1 MDTLLLLVAL
11 IITLG
16 AQGYVTS
23 TYNKFNKIANKKQ
36 ITGFE
41 VARMILDGYGM
52 NNVYVTETKGVL
64 SDHYDS
70 SRKVVRLSTE
80 IFHGKSLA
88 SCAVAAHEVG
98 HAIQDKTGYS
108 FLKFRSLMFPIVNF
122 ASYAGYFAILIGI
135 IFGTLNL
142 IWIGIAM
149 EIIILIFQLITLPVE
164 FDASKRALEELKNKS
179 ILTDSE
185 LKQSSTMLK
194 AAALTY
200 VATVVNTILQILRLL
215 LIFGQSDRK

>member
-1 MDTLLLLVAL
+1 MDILLLLVAL
-11 IITLG
+11 VITLG
-16 AQGYVTS
+16 AQVYVTS
-23 TYNKFNKIANKKQ
+23 TYNKFNKVTNKKK

-41 VARMILDGYGM
+41 VARMILDSHGL

-70 SRKVVRLSTE
+70 SRKVIRLSTD
-80 IFHGKSLA
+80 IFHGTSLA

-108 FLKFRSLMFPIVNF
+108 FLTFRSMMFPIVNF

-135 IFGTLNL
+135 IFGALNL

-149 EIIILIFQLITLPVE
+149 EIIILIFQLVTLPVE
-164 FDASKRALEELKNKS
+164 FDASKRALEELKNKD
-179 ILTDSE
+179 ILTNTE
-185 LKQSSTMLK
+185 LKQSSTILK

-200 VATVVNTILQILRLL
+200 VATVVNTVLQILRLL

>member
-1 MDTLLLLVAL
+1 MDILLLLVAL
-11 IITLG
+11 VITLG
-16 AQGYVTS
+16 AQVYVTS
-23 TYNKFNKIANKKQ
+23 TYNKFNKVTNKKK

-41 VARMILDGYGM
+41 VARMILDSHGL

-70 SRKVVRLSTE
+70 SRKVIRLSTD
-80 IFHGKSLA
+80 IFHGTSLA

-108 FLKFRSLMFPIVNF
+108 FLTFRSMMFPIVNF

-135 IFGTLNL
+135 IFGALNL

-149 EIIILIFQLITLPVE
+149 EIIILIFQLVTLPVE
-164 FDASKRALEELKNKS
+164 FDASKRALEELKNKD
-179 ILTDSE
+179 ILTNAE
-185 LKQSSTMLK
+185 LKQSSTILK